1 MFELADPIP
10 NMDSMGHFQVS
21 STYSQRVLKLMK
33 FWSNLGLVR
42 TLKLASLKKIVRSV
56 FEISVFEL
64 ADPIP
69 NMDSMGHFQVSSTYS
84 QRVLKLMKFWS
95 NLGLVRT
102 LKLGEFKENRSL
114 SFRDIGVRDSR
125 RHSQYG
131 QYGPFSS

>member
-1 MFELADPIP
+1 MFEI
-10 NMDSMGHFQVS
+10 
-21 STYSQRVLKLMK
+21 
-33 FWSNLGLVR
+33 
-42 TLKLASLKKIVRSV
+42 
-56 FEISVFEL
+56 

-125 RHSQYG
+125 RHTQYG
-131 QYGPFSS
+131 QYGPFSSQSVLESQSSQSVSQSVHFHFQS

>member
-1 MFELADPIP
+1 M
-10 NMDSMGHFQVS
+10 
-21 STYSQRVLKLMK
+21 
-33 FWSNLGLVR
+33 
-42 TLKLASLKKIVRSV
+42 
-56 FEISVFEL
+56 FEL

-114 SFRDIGVRDSR
+114 FFVISVFEIADAIPNMGSMGHFQV
-125 RHSQYG
+125 
-131 QYGPFSS
+131 SSTHIREF

>member
-1 MFELADPIP
+1 
-10 NMDSMGHFQVS
+10 
-21 STYSQRVLKLMK
+21 MK

-42 TLKLASLKKIVRSV
+42 TLKLGEFKENRSLV
-56 FEISVFEL
+56 FEISVIEI

-125 RHSQYG
+125 RHTQYG

>member
-1 MFELADPIP
+1 MFEI
-10 NMDSMGHFQVS
+10 
-21 STYSQRVLKLMK
+21 
-33 FWSNLGLVR
+33 
-42 TLKLASLKKIVRSV
+42 
-56 FEISVFEL
+56 

-114 SFRDIGVRDSR
+114 SFVISVFEIADAIPNMGSM
-125 RHSQYG
+125 G
-131 QYGPFSS
+131 QFQVSSTHIREF

>member
-1 MFELADPIP
+1 M
-10 NMDSMGHFQVS
+10 
-21 STYSQRVLKLMK
+21 
-33 FWSNLGLVR
+33 
-42 TLKLASLKKIVRSV
+42 
-56 FEISVFEL
+56 FEL

-114 SFRDIGVRDSR
+114 SFEISVFEIADAIPNMGSMGHFQV
-125 RHSQYG
+125 
-131 QYGPFSS
+131 SSTHIREF

>member
-1 MFELADPIP
+1 MFEIADPIP

-33 FWSNLGLVR
+33 FWSNLGL
-42 TLKLASLKKIVRSV
+42 I
-56 FEISVFEL
+56 
-64 ADPIP
+64 
-69 NMDSMGHFQVSSTYS
+69 
-84 QRVLKLMKFWS
+84 
-95 NLGLVRT
+95 RT

-125 RHSQYG
+125 RHTQYG